1 LKAGGRGD
9 ISTSHVLWST
19 SNGPDVP
26 TPVTDGKYFYVVND
40 RGIMWC
46 LDAKTGAEIYGQ
58 QRIKSGT
65 YSGSPVLADGKI
77 YVTNEDGLTA
87 LAVSVSAQSSKLGN
101 VEFQTSGSEKAQA
114 HFLRGLAA
122 LHSFWYEEALEAF
135 RESTKIEPDFMMGYW
150 GEAMAQNHPLWSEQ
164 DTAAARQVIAKIKE
178 TPKLSARERAYLGA
192 VRLLYGEGD
201 KRARDEAYSAAM
213 EKVYIDYPDDLDAAA
228 FYSLS
233 LLGMMNPGEKT
244 YRLQARAGAIA
255 LEVYQKNP
263 NHPGAAHYIIHA
275 FDDPEHAILA
285 LPAARRYASIAPE
298 AHHARHMP
306 AHIFLQLGMWPE
318 AAASNESAWETS
330 DAWMKRK
337 NLSPNVRDYHSLH
350 WLLYVYLQ
358 QGRYRKAEELLTLMK
373 KTMSESSYDN
383 KLRPNYYENNYA
395 TMAAAFVV
403 ETERWDM
410 AATLFP
416 AGAPVVASQNTAA
429 VRDNSVMQG
438 GPHAGHGGNGVAQ
451 PVTSDSAATVRAS
464 NRSERLPVFITN
476 FAAAN
481 KGSLRQETTLADLN
495 VNSASEGPRVGDL
508 NILAVAASLKGDHQK
523 AIEVMRQA
531 VIVEEK
537 LGPPSGPPLV
547 IKPAHELFGEILLR
561 AGKPGEAAEQFK
573 ISLLRQPNRAR
584 SLLGAARAAAKSG
597 DAAGAAAFY
606 SKLLDQWKQADEGLP
621 ESREAQEYLKK
632 AKP

>member
-1 LKAGGRGD
+1 MQARRPGWKRQILLL
-9 ISTSHVLWST
+9 VL
-19 SNGPDVP
+19 
-26 TPVTDGKYFYVVND
+26 
-40 RGIMWC
+40 I
-46 LDAKTGAEIYGQ
+46 GAM
-58 QRIKSGT
+58 
-65 YSGSPVLADGKI
+65 V
-77 YVTNEDGLTA
+77 
-87 LAVSVSAQSSKLGN
+87 VSVNAQKSQLGN
-101 VEFQTSGSEKAQA
+101 VEFPTSGSEKAQA

-135 RESTKIEPDFMMGYW
+135 REATKVEPDFMMGYW
-150 GEAMAQNHPLWSEQ
+150 GEAMAHNHPLWSEQ

-178 TPKLSARERAYLGA
+178 SPKLTARERAYLGA
-192 VRLLYGEGD
+192 VRALYGEGD
-201 KRARDEAYSAAM
+201 KRARDEAYSAVM
-213 EKVYIDYPDDLDAAA
+213 EDVYHDYADDLDAAS

-233 LLGMMNPGEKT
+233 LQGLIRTDQKS

-285 LPAARRYASIAPE
+285 LPAARRYANIAPE

-337 NLSPNVRDYHSLH
+337 NLSPTVRDYHSLH

-358 QGRYRKAEELLTLMK
+358 QGRYRKAEDLLTLMK
-373 KTMSESSYDN
+373 MTMSGSSYDN

-395 TMAAAFVV
+395 AMAAAFVV
-403 ETERWDM
+403 ETERWGM

-416 AGAPVVASQNTAA
+416 AGAPVVASQTTAA
-429 VRDNSVMQG
+429 MRDSPVMQ
-438 GPHAGHGGNGVAQ
+438 GPHAGHGGNAVAQ
-451 PVTSDSAATVRAS
+451 PVTSASTATVRAS

-476 FAAAN
+476 LAAAN
-481 KGSLRQETTLADLN
+481 KGSLPQETTLADLN
-495 VNSASEGPRVGDL
+495 INSTGEGPRVGDL

-531 VIVEEK
+531 VLVEEK

-573 ISLLRQPNRAR
+573 IALLRQPNRAR
-584 SLLGAARAAAKSG
+584 SLLGAARSAAKSG
-597 DAAGAAAFY
+597 NDAEAASLYA
-606 SKLLDQWKQADEGLP
+606 KLLDQWKQADEGLP
-621 ESREAQEYLKK
+621 EFREAQDYLKK
-632 AKP
+632 AKL